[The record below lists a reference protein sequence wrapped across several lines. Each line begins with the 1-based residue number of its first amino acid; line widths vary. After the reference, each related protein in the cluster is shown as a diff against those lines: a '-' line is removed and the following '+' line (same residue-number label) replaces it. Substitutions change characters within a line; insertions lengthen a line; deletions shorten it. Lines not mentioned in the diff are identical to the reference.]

1 MKRMLGFVF
10 AVTIVPGAMAQDY
23 PHVLSVDG
31 IGNIKIGMNNEQVER
46 NLHEK
51 TPYNQFTN
59 HGCSQFTT
67 PGLEPT
73 GISFMIE
80 QKRLT
85 RINVEFYGT
94 DPRPL
99 AIKTEAGV
107 GLGSAEEDV
116 RKAYPNAVVKNN
128 PSDPTWHT
136 IVAETPDHSRGL
148 IFETD
153 GKKVKSMRA
162 GENPAIAYA
171 DGCP

>member
-1 MKRMLGFVF
+1 MKRMLGFLF
-10 AVTIVPGAMAQDY
+10 AVTIAPCAMAQDY

-31 IGNIKIGMNNEQVER
+31 IGSIKFGMNNEQVER
-46 NLHEK
+46 ILHEK
-51 TPYNQFTN
+51 TPYNQFAN

-67 PGLEPT
+67 PALEPT

-85 RINVEFYGT
+85 RINVEYYGT

-99 AIKTEAGV
+99 TIKTDAGV
-107 GLGSAEEDV
+107 GLGSTEEDV
-116 RKAYPNAVVKNN
+116 RKAYPNAVVKDN
-128 PSDPTWHT
+128 PADPTWHT

-171 DGCP
+171 NGCP